1 MRHPYKKYE
10 QDGIWT
16 TVSQLIAD
24 QRDNHDIELLT
35 PMAYVVGYICKG
47 LHDSQAQG
55 EASRRKPQE

>member
-24 QRDNHDIELLT
+24 ERDDHDIELLT
-35 PMAYVVGYICKG
+35 PMAYAVGCICKG

>member
-24 QRDNHDIELLT
+24 QRDNDDIELLT
-35 PMAYVVGYICKG
+35 PMAYAVGYICKG

>member
-1 MRHPYKKYE
+1 MEHPYKEYE

-35 PMAYVVGYICKG
+35 PMAYAVGYICKG

>member
-1 MRHPYKKYE
+1 MRHPYKYE

-35 PMAYVVGYICKG
+35 PMAYAVGYICKG

>member
-24 QRDNHDIELLT
+24 PRDNHNIELLT
-35 PMAYVVGYICKG
+35 PMAYAVGYICKG

>member
-35 PMAYVVGYICKG
+35 PMAYAVGYICKG

-55 EASRRKPQE
+55 EASRLKPQE

>member
-35 PMAYVVGYICKG
+35 AMAYAVGYICKG

>member
-35 PMAYVVGYICKG
+35 PMAYAVCYICKG

>member
-1 MRHPYKKYE
+1 MRKTKKKYE

-35 PMAYVVGYICKG
+35 PMAYAVGYICKG